1 MHSDNVRVVYDP
13 DRFQVVDVQCF
24 IDCEVEKP
32 ENSIQAE
39 QERARLAV
47 SFFVL
52 KLNQSEK

>member
-32 ENSIQAE
+32 EKSIQAE

-52 KLNQSEK
+52 K